1 MSLSCEAQQLTK
13 ENVPHWAKGKI
24 AHNIRH
30 CIFFHLLS
38 SPKEKYLY
46 SLLSCMPVLHSQ
58 KTMLWRNEVLQS
70 NAVLL
75 TSIHFNQKSCC
86 HLQAGGCFWASQMF
100 FFFSFFF
107 FFCEGWILFKN
118 NMCYLRCDD
127 VYCVLKCSIPVF
139 FLYHGNI
146 PSGKCCLLKR
156 LNT

>member
-1 MSLSCEAQQLTK
+1 MSLSCAAQQLTK

-24 AHNIRH
+24 ANNIRQ
-30 CIFFHLLS
+30 CIYFHLLS

-46 SLLSCMPVLHSQ
+46 SLLICMPVLHSQ

-70 NAVLL
+70 SAVLL
-75 TSIHFNQKSCC
+75 TKHP
-86 HLQAGGCFWASQMF
+86 LQPKKLLSFTSWWLLLSQAF
-100 FFFSFFF
+100 FFQKY
-107 FFCEGWILFKN
+107 FCEAWILFKN

-146 PSGKCCLLKR
+146 PSGRSCWIQR